1 VANNI
6 AGILAR
12 LVNGLHLFSVFTYS
26 DLLDELLPPDEYLIF
41 HSMIFFGCI

>member
-12 LVNGLHLFSVFTYS
+12 LVKGLHLFSVFTYI
-26 DLLDELLPPDEYLIF
+26 DLLAELLLLLAISPHYENVPL
-41 HSMIFFGCI
+41 